1 MFNNI
6 SYFINSYI
14 YLFKFLILNPS
25 FDEYILGVI
34 TFEEYYNI
42 NMTYINF
49 ILNHNRLIGL

>member
-25 FDEYILGVI
+25 FDKYILGVI